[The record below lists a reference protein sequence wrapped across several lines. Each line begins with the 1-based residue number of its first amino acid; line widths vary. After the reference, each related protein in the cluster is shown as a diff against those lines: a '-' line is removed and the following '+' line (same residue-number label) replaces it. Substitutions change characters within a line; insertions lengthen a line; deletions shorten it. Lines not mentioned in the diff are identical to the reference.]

1 MQSKLWFFQYVWMW
15 ELDYKEIWVLN
26 NWCSWTSVLEK
37 TFQSPLGCK
46 EIYQSIPK
54 EISTEYSLE
63 GLMLTLKLQYFGH
76 LMQRSNSRKRPQ
88 CWERLKAGGEWNDR
102 GWDDWMASL
111 IWWTWVMDMS
121 SSRSWWWIEKP
132 GLLQSMGLQRVRQNW
147 VTELN

>member
-1 MQSKLWFFQYVWMW
+1 MW

-63 GLMLTLKLQYFGH
+63 GLMLMLKLQYFGH

-132 GLLQSMGLQRVRQNW
+132 GLLQSMGLSRVFSNTTVQKHQFFDAQ
-147 VTELN
+147 LSS